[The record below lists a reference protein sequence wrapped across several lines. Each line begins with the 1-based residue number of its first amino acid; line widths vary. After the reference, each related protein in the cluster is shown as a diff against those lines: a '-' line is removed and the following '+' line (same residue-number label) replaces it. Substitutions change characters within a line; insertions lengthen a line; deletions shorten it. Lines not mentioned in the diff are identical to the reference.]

1 MEIADE
7 MKVALRTAYY
17 AWRMGADIAELAKSL
32 EIHVGTLARMF
43 SLRQYRDFLKS

>member
-1 MEIADE
+1 MAIADE
-7 MKVALRTAYY
+7 KKAELIAAYY

-43 SLRQYRDFLKS
+43 SLRQYRDFLES